1 MDKKGLKFWE
11 FALLAVF
18 VFTFILLM
26 MWAAHLILPSIAH
39 ADQLDYSSISTNWSG
54 NMEQLL
60 GNGITDI
67 PSLYWYYK
75 CDGDEYHCAYGSA
88 VLYIMACD
96 NADSLDSPLGNSCTN
111 QTFLAITTRQALS
124 ALGYIYNTNLQL
136 LHYDFALTGLNA
148 DKYLRFYIYND
159 SPHSKYAGTTSGTQS
174 AGFSI
179 SSVWQTNGLKSIYW
193 SFTLP
198 PPTISISFPTG
209 TISAPPTSTSLLW
222 TNPNATSTMNFT
234 YSVWY
239 GSSLLYSKF
248 DYITDYSATSGTKTF
263 ELNYP
268 FYNLMTYTEV
278 ATLNQSA
285 PTSTSV
291 STTTTFYIQ
300 PPYYG
305 GQSTTTATTTAIG
318 GYAGTAC
325 NDPNVNFFVGF
336 FCSIFIP
343 QQATFSQWSNLQ
355 LALVNK
361 PPLGYL
367 TAISGVMSATSTA
380 TTSLDAI
387 TLPSGASSPFTI
399 FRTSLLW
406 LLWAIYGVYL
416 FNRFRHLQI

>member
-1 MDKKGLKFWE
+1 MGKKDLKFWE

-26 MWAAHLILPSIAH
+26 MWAAHLILPSLAH
-39 ADQLDYSSISTNWSG
+39 ADLVQSDYNMNSNSCYTQSSRFTLTGYHGTITKVRIYALSGGRTSLGLGIWQNIGGTIHYWNTTEVGDYPGGNDLSAYYYLYSDYYGADYVEWNTKNITLSDSDTLYLMLYIWPGGVENGYNYNINTNQNWTG
-54 NMEQLL
+54 
-60 GNGITDI
+60 TCI
-67 PSLYWYYK
+67 PSGMT
-75 CDGDEYHCAYGSA
+75 D
-88 VLYIMACD
+88 MA
-96 NADSLDSPLGNSCTN
+96 
-111 QTFLAITTRQALS
+111 
-124 ALGYIYNTNLQL
+124 
-136 LHYDFALTGLNA
+136 FAL
-148 DKYLRFYIYND
+148 Y
-159 SPHSKYAGTTSGTQS
+159 GTVGVPS
-174 AGFSI
+174 APTVSI
-179 SSVWQTNGLKSIYW
+179 SS
-193 SFTLP
+193 P
-198 PPTISISFPTG
+198 AG
-209 TISAPPTSTSLLW
+209 TISAPPTSVSLLW

-325 NDPNVNFFVGF
+325 KDPNVNFFVGF